1 MHVRTSMI
9 MTQPSW
15 PKDCNILAYRTLIIY
30 LRMYEHV
37 SLYIAGKR
45 AQACLV
51 RQASHTKTA
60 LEPTLERLPIGIAPP
75 ASSHHG
81 YCRVPDTE
89 SASDSPGESD
99 TESAWD
105 SPDSSSDADLEYS
118 PLQIQIGPARH
129 GYIYDRIRGH
139 VYRCHREPDGCRCQ
153 PTRCSLWLRREEN
166 FSAPPWKWVAL
177 VVIGYGALLV
187 SLKTRAA

>member
-1 MHVRTSMI
+1 MI
-9 MTQPSW
+9 MTQRSW
-15 PKDCNILAYRTLIIY
+15 PNDCNILTYRTLIIY
-30 LRMYEHV
+30 LRTYEHL

-60 LEPTLERLPIGIAPP
+60 LEHTLEGLPIGIAPP

-81 YCRVPDTE
+81 YRRVPETPPP
-89 SASDSPGESD
+89 PGESD
-99 TESAWD
+99 IAPDPSDSLESD
-105 SPDSSSDADLEYS
+105 SDADLDDS
-118 PLQIQIGPARH
+118 PLQIQIGPERH
-129 GYIYDRIRGH
+129 GYIWDRIRGH

-153 PTRCSLWLRREEN
+153 PPQCSLWLRREAN
-166 FSAPPWKWVAL
+166 FSNPPWIWVAL

-187 SLKTRAA
+187 SLKTGAA

>member
-1 MHVRTSMI
+1 MI

-15 PKDCNILAYRTLIIY
+15 PNDCNILAYCTLIIY
-30 LRMYEHV
+30 LRMYEHL

-60 LEPTLERLPIGIAPP
+60 LEHTLEGLPIGIAPS

-81 YCRVPDTE
+81 YRRVPGGPESEPPPVASETE
-89 SASDSPGESD
+89 SASDSP
-99 TESAWD
+99 
-105 SPDSSSDADLEYS
+105 DSSSASDLEYS

-187 SLKTRAA
+187 SLKTWAA